1 MPSTNAKLQDKAI
14 DHAVDLHRYSN
25 GVVRRMVAVLNR
37 SDANIVAQ
45 LSVVLGQLDA
55 SQFTV
60 ERLEALLGSVR
71 ALNEAA
77 YQQVLAEL
85 QPELRAL
92 AEYEAGFQARTLT
105 AAVPDPV
112 LVRFPVASVATEQ
125 VYAAALSRP
134 FQGRLLAG
142 WFKDL
147 PESRMRLVRNTIRA
161 GYVEGKTT
169 ADIVRTIKG
178 TKALGYADGI
188 MDRSRRDVVTMVN
201 TALSHTAQTAR
212 AVFTEANKDL
222 VSAVRWLSTLD
233 TRTSEECAIRD
244 GLLYDPDTYE
254 PLGHS
259 VPWLEGPGR
268 LHFNCRSV
276 DTLVTKSWKEL
287 GIDADEMPASARASM
302 DGEVPADLNYGDW
315 LANQSAARQDEVLG
329 ETRGELLRQGVPME
343 KFYNDKGQFLT
354 LDQLYQREGL
364 TRP

>member
-1 MPSTNAKLQDKAI
+1 MPSTNTKLQDKAI

-37 SDANIVAQ
+37 SNANIVAQ
-45 LSVVLGQLDA
+45 LTTVLAQIDA

-77 YQQVLAEL
+77 YQQVLTEL

-92 AEYEAGFQARTLT
+92 AEYEAGFQARSMS
-105 AAVPDPV
+105 AAVPESV
-112 LVRFPVASVATEQ
+112 QVRFPIAPVATEQ

-188 MDRSRRDVVTMVN
+188 MDRSRRDVVTMV
-201 TALSHTAQTAR
+201 R
-212 AVFTEANKDL
+212 
-222 VSAVRWLSTLD
+222 
-233 TRTSEECAIRD
+233 
-244 GLLYDPDTYE
+244 
-254 PLGHS
+254 
-259 VPWLEGPGR
+259 
-268 LHFNCRSV
+268 
-276 DTLVTKSWKEL
+276 
-287 GIDADEMPASARASM
+287 
-302 DGEVPADLNYGDW
+302 
-315 LANQSAARQDEVLG
+315 
-329 ETRGELLRQGVPME
+329 
-343 KFYNDKGQFLT
+343 
-354 LDQLYQREGL
+354 
-364 TRP
+364 RP

>member
-1 MPSTNAKLQDKAI
+1 MPSTNTKLQDKAI

-55 SQFTV
+55 STFTV
-60 ERLEALLGSVR
+60 DRLEALLKGV
-71 ALNEAA
+71 LNERA
-77 YQQVLAEL
+77 YLEVLAEL

-147 PESRMRLVRNTIRA
+147 SESRGRLVRNTIRA

-169 ADIVRTIKG
+169 ADIVRSIKG

-188 MDRSRRDVVTMVN
+188 MNRSRRDLATMVN

-244 GLLYDPDTYE
+244 GLLYEVDTHK
-254 PLGHS
+254 PIGHRI
-259 VPWLEGPGR
+259 PWLQGPGR

-276 DTLVTKSWKEL
+276 STLVTKSWREL
-287 GIDADEMPASARASM
+287 GMDIDDMPAGTRASM
-302 DGEVPADLNYGDW
+302 DGQVPADTTYAEW
-315 LANQSAARQDEVLG
+315 LGRQSAARQDEILG
-329 ETRGELLRQGVPME
+329 AKRGALLRQGVPME
-343 KFYNDKGQFLT
+343 RFYNDRGQWLT